1 MLLQEPVW
9 HRDRGQACTDTHP
22 PSSGA
27 SRPAQGVPTLVS
39 PESLV
44 LVQGSE
50 LA

>member
-1 MLLQEPVW
+1 MLLREPVW
-9 HRDRGQACTDTHP
+9 HRDRGQACTAIP
-22 PSSGA
+22 SGA

-39 PESLV
+39 PEWLV